1 MINAN
6 EEIKKRVIA
15 AAKTLKLR
23 PEQVT
28 KLTTPDRIISFR
40 LPVRLGDG
48 KEHNF
53 IGFRVQ
59 HSNVRG
65 PYKGGIRFH
74 PAVNLALIKSL
85 AFEMALKC
93 AVADLPLGGGKGGI
107 DVDPKKISER
117 EVEKLSRNFAR
128 ALAPNLGPKKD
139 IPAPDVGTDGKV
151 MAFMVDEFG
160 RTRTGKTLTKKQV
173 AATFTGKPLSL
184 GGSAGRVEATGRGG
198 LIVLREA
205 IKESLKLKVQ
215 SEKLTVAIQGMGNVG
230 GVFAK
235 LASGAGF
242 KVVAISD
249 SKGGIQSQISNIK
262 SQKDSSNVK
271 SLDIDKVLAWK
282 QEKGS
287 LAGFP
292 GARAIRSEELLEL
305 PVDILVPA
313 ALGDVITEKN
323 AGKIKAKMILELAN
337 GPTTS
342 GADIILNKKGIVVV
356 PDILANAGGVTVS
369 YFETEQNLA
378 GKAWTEAKVNKELEK
393 QMKKAFT
400 AVIETSQKYKTD
412 LRSAAYI
419 LAVSRL
425 TSRPK

>member
-6 EEIKKRVIA
+6 EEIKKRVVA

-40 LPVRLGDG
+40 LPVKLGDG

-107 DVDPKKISER
+107 DVDPKKMSER
-117 EVEKLSRNFAR
+117 EIEKLSRNFAR

-173 AATFTGKPLSL
+173 AATFTGKPLAL
-184 GGSAGRVEATGRGG
+184 GGSEGRLEATGRGG
-198 LIVLREA
+198 LIVLMEA
-205 IKESLKLKVQ
+205 LKESSKFPSTSLRTGTVA
-215 SEKLTVAIQGMGNVG
+215 SEKLTIAIQGMGSVG

-235 LASGAGF
+235 LASEAGF

-249 SKGGIQSQISNIK
+249 SKGGIK
-262 SQKDSSNVK
+262 SEK
-271 SLDIDKVLAWK
+271 SLDIEKVLAWK
-282 QEKGS
+282 QEKGT

-292 GARAIRSEELLEL
+292 GTTPIRNEALLEL

-313 ALGDVITEKN
+313 ALGDVITEKT
-323 AGKIKAKMILELAN
+323 AAKIKAKMILELAN

-342 GADIILNKKGIVVV
+342 GADVILNKKGVTVV

-369 YFETEQNLA
+369 YFESVQNLS
-378 GKAWTEAKVNKELEK
+378 GQKWTEAKVNKELEK

-400 AVIETSQKYKTD
+400 AVIETSQKYNTD

-419 LAVSRL
+419 LAISRL
-425 TSRPK
+425 IPSKKK